1 MNRFEFLYASA
12 LLALPV
18 AAVVGLVGTY
28 ALGLVNLSILGL
40 YLAVPMLAVSVVAW
54 RLGPSRPQAS
64 FTALPLDWRMMSIA
78 FHVVLSA
85 LALTLSA
92 SEIRPRAFFVGLAIM
107 YLLCFLL
114 VFERH
119 DGGQGAVLSLYHIAV
134 TLLVTV
140 YSVTLH
146 YDFFVG
152 RTDLTAHISQT
163 ETIIETGQVVGL
175 GAYQSFPLW
184 HVYTALSSQLFGG
197 WVAPHTTLYLLC
209 GVVFAASVPAMYS
222 LSRRVYPDERA
233 ALLSALVMIAY
244 PSYIFYGMYSVSR
257 SVTSVLFLF
266 VLLTLVSAPSI
277 GMRAVSVLLV
287 VSIVLYH
294 PVSIPF
300 VAVILVILYAVE
312 RVLGTKTVIVDDFT
326 LSVVALTTS
335 VYWLYR
341 AEYIVVRLV
350 EAVVGTFFGPTEE
363 TTPTGV
369 VVSPW
374 AELANYASY
383 SFLLFFVLLGVLLCF
398 QTGRRRGEAVASLGL
413 VTVIMLPLSLPGP
426 TLLLDSLVG
435 LNVERFGHYT
445 YMFLAFSGGIG
456 LSELVDRS
464 GVRLFIALLV
474 VLSLFSFTAVSN
486 DFVATDNPVVERPF
500 YTYYLTD
507 LERHSFE
514 AIDTA
519 YGGQIGA
526 DRPACRYMTEIQ
538 RSDCDVI
545 TVEEGGGLA
554 HTDHEGVLIRE
565 SEFEKRPLQFTEYVE
580 DLPREELHERN
591 RVYDSGAVSFYR

>member
-18 AAVVGLVGTY
+18 AAVVGLVGPY

-40 YLAVPMLAVSVVAW
+40 YLAAPMLAVSVVAW
-54 RLGPSRPQAS
+54 RLGPSRPRQS
-64 FTALPLDWRMMSIA
+64 FTALPIDWRMMSIA

-92 SEIRPRAFFVGLAIM
+92 YEIRPRAFFVGLAIM

-119 DGGQGAVLSLYHIAV
+119 DGERGAVLSLYHIAV

-163 ETIIETGQVVGL
+163 ETIIETGQVVQL

-184 HVYTALSSQLFGG
+184 HVYTALSAQLFGG

-209 GVVFAASVPAMYS
+209 GVLFAASVPAMYS

-244 PSYIFYGMYSVSR
+244 PSYIFYGMYSISR

-277 GMRAVSVLLV
+277 EMRAVSLLLV

-300 VAVILVILYAVE
+300 VAVILAILYVVE
-312 RVLGTKTVIVDDFT
+312 RVLGTGTVVVDNFT
-326 LSVVALTTS
+326 LSVVALITS

-374 AELANYASY
+374 AELANYVSY

-398 QTGRRRGEAVASLGL
+398 RTGRQRITIASLSL

-445 YMFLAFSGGIG
+445 YMFLAFTGGIG
-456 LSELVDRS
+456 LSELIDRS
-464 GVRLFIALLV
+464 GIRLFLALLV

-486 DFVATDNPVVERPF
+486 DFVATDNPVIERPF

-526 DRPACRYMTEIQ
+526 DRPACRYITEIQ
-538 RSDCDVI
+538 RSNCDVI

-554 HTDHEGVLIRE
+554 HTDHRGVLIRE

-580 DLPREELHERN
+580 ELPRSELDERN
-591 RVYDSGAVSFYR
+591 RVYDSGAVSFYS